1 MVADNKTQSAR
12 YTKNIEYLKSTQ
24 FFAGLDDCALERIS
38 RLMVERKVAKKEII
52 WLEQEQAKMV
62 YFVASGLIK
71 LFKTSTGGKEQ
82 ILRLVYPGDCFGH
95 TGILNGGNTPESA
108 QAMAP
113 SVLYG
118 LIHSDLEVLLWEYKQ
133 FAINTIKALATEM
146 HHYMSLIEDLSLRYV
161 SNRLARML
169 LEYNNQGVYDTSLA
183 LISRS
188 DMAAMAGTVRE
199 VIAKSLRTLE
209 EKGVIEYNRHNII
222 IRDSEALQIMAGSV

>member
-1 MVADNKTQSAR
+1 MVADNMTQSAR

-24 FFAGLDDCALERIS
+24 FFAGLDDRALERIS
-38 RLMVERKVAKKEII
+38 RLMVKRKVAKKEII
-52 WLEQEQAKMV
+52 WLEQEPAKMV